1 MIDRARRPI
10 RVGVWPGSNRTG
22 NPFVD
27 LFAGGLRLAGVQVVD
42 VQDPT
47 AIMAGSIDVFHI
59 HWPEQ
64 IFWAGGGIRGIFLR
78 LLATLRHLHRLK
90 QAGIV
95 IVWMVHN
102 LEPHD
107 LSWKR
112 RLLWRIY
119 CQQLCA
125 LSDGFMTSSPA
136 TIDVV
141 RQRLPGLRSKT
152 AGFVWHPTYPRVE
165 PCLPRAAIR
174 GQLGVQEGSCLYGF
188 LGKLRP
194 YKGIEELIDVF
205 RQLPGH
211 GDHLLIAGGPADHAY
226 ASLISDIAAQDPRI
240 SVVARELSD
249 AEFVGYQAAADVVVL
264 PFRES
269 LHSGSMVHAVCEA
282 RPVVTPDTPFA
293 RALAGEVGDGWVR
306 IYCRPLK
313 PQFLLDCR
321 TPASLP
327 NLQAFSPLSLG
338 QNAIAFYQSLLMAGD
353 ARRNWRNGSDGWF
366 TD

>member
-22 NPFVD
+22 NPFVNS
-27 LFAGGLRLAGVQVVD
+27 FAGGLRLAGVQVVD

-125 LSDGFMTSSPA
+125 LSDGFMT
-136 TIDVV
+136 
-141 RQRLPGLRSKT
+141 
-152 AGFVWHPTYPRVE
+152 
-165 PCLPRAAIR
+165 
-174 GQLGVQEGSCLYGF
+174 
-188 LGKLRP
+188 
-194 YKGIEELIDVF
+194 
-205 RQLPGH
+205 
-211 GDHLLIAGGPADHAY
+211 
-226 ASLISDIAAQDPRI
+226 
-240 SVVARELSD
+240 
-249 AEFVGYQAAADVVVL
+249 
-264 PFRES
+264 
-269 LHSGSMVHAVCEA
+269 
-282 RPVVTPDTPFA
+282 
-293 RALAGEVGDGWVR
+293 
-306 IYCRPLK
+306 
-313 PQFLLDCR
+313 
-321 TPASLP
+321 
-327 NLQAFSPLSLG
+327 
-338 QNAIAFYQSLLMAGD
+338 
-353 ARRNWRNGSDGWF
+353 
-366 TD
+366 